1 MTNLTIFGRKGH
13 YQRLL
18 FTPKIYERGNS
29 CLNNLFVILAVSQES
44 VPMKGSIKPIMFWTP
59 RILTV
64 LFAIFISLFA
74 FDVFGEGYSFWETV
88 LALFMHLIPTAII
101 LLVLVVA
108 WRWEQVGGILFIA
121 LGLLYLVDSNQHW
134 SSYVIISGPLFVVG
148 ILFLLDWWYTPNNN
162 QLGVR

>member
-1 MTNLTIFGRKGH
+1 
-13 YQRLL
+13 
-18 FTPKIYERGNS
+18 
-29 CLNNLFVILAVSQES
+29 
-44 VPMKGSIKPIMFWTP
+44 MKSSIKPIVFWAP

-74 FDVFGEGYSFWETV
+74 LDVFGEGYNFWETV

-101 LLVLVVA
+101 LLILVIA

-121 LGLLYLVDSNQHW
+121 LGLFYLLWDSNQHW
-134 SSYVIISGPLFVVG
+134 SAYVIISGSLFVVG
-148 ILFLLDWWYTPNNN
+148 GLFLLNWWYKPSNN